1 MRCLALVAA
10 VLCGVT
16 ACTIGAESG
25 ETVLRVTPLPED
37 PEIHLTT
44 DDEPPLTLYVSN
56 QSFEDDPVLL
66 TVNIDGVPL
75 VDGRFYVEGQ
85 HNWLAAPIDLPNGEH
100 TITASSDTGATLTEI
115 FETSPQQRLWAVLDY
130 WYYPTEGPRE
140 LTWYVSDEPV
150 GFG

>member
-1 MRCLALVAA
+1 MRVRLVLVMAALCA
-10 VLCGVT
+10 VTG
-16 ACTIGAESG
+16 CTIESG

-44 DDEPPLTLYVSN
+44 DDEPPLMLYLSN

-66 TVNIDGVPL
+66 TVGIDGVPL

-85 HNWLAAPIDLPNGEH
+85 HNWLAAPIELPPGEH
-100 TITASSDTGATLTEI
+100 TITAASDTGARLTET
-115 FETSPQQRLWAVLDY
+115 FEISPRQRLWAVLDY
-130 WYYPTEGPRE
+130 WYDGTSRSRK
-140 LTWYVSDEPV
+140 LTWFGSDEPI